1 MNKRLIIGAIG
12 MTAVL
17 GFGFILKSY
26 FAAQKKDPPKKQLEA
41 ISKFVKTQKVAYQEV
56 NAQIEAFGRVVT
68 SQPLDITAEAS
79 GRIKE
84 ASVPL
89 KEGQKFNSGVVIFK
103 IDDGEQKLSLQ
114 ALKSTFMKDIAVI
127 LPELKTDYP
136 ESFATWQ
143 SYFQQIEL
151 NKNLPEMPTH
161 RSEKEKT
168 FLATKN
174 IYTNYFN
181 IKSREAN
188 LEKFTSTAPFAGS
201 IAEVYLQAG
210 SVANVGTKIAKLVRT
225 DRLELVVPIDVSQIR
240 FVKIGAT
247 VNISS
252 EDNEMKWTGTVSRV
266 GEIVSQQTQSLDVF
280 ITLTPNENPIYDGMY
295 LKASMGGV
303 NFAKAMSMP
312 RNAIVNNNQVFILE
326 NDSIL
331 RISTINI
338 LKINKEMVLF
348 SGIDEGTELVIEPVL
363 GGFNGLKVFK
373 LKE

>member
-1 MNKRLIIGAIG
+1 

-136 ESFATWQ
+136 ESFAAWQ
-143 SYFQQIEL
+143 SYFQQIDL

>member
-143 SYFQQIEL
+143 SYFQQIDL